1 MGDEATETAASAA
14 QPDAEPQPPPA
25 KKRRGREED
34 LRRVA
39 EIVMV
44 LSAMVEMRA
53 GKEPTETERALAA
66 EARERLARAC
76 EELRPKDLFSSEA
89 VRVVVEDLG
98 LNRSKDPVLAFR
110 PPKMSIAER
119 VLHTKKKMEESRD
132 FASSTHVSQP
142 HSISFTPSSEPHG
155 SHRFITGKSSPMVLS
170 AGGFPNNSSDVHVP
184 APASSM
190 SSVKQTPI
198 SEAHSALVKSS
209 FGKDS
214 PSAACS
220 IEAVNQRLDA
230 RINGPTYFTLVRP
243 TVVSNYLPDKASVSG
258 ISTSAALAAHS
269 QANNLLVNHE
279 IKVLQ
284 ASHQMMKIHDT
295 KSSVVQTTQANMAIG
310 NQLSQ
315 GLTFVP
321 VTSFTGNHSEIAKS
335 IMSVV
340 QPRVPDCPNLPPP
353 STEYMSRPLNCQVCK
368 LIITD
373 VESLLVCD
381 ACEKGTHLKCLQSH
395 GAKVIPK
402 ADWYCQKCLSTSNGK
417 PFPPKYGRVTRQI
430 TAVKTTSSGGGTIPL
445 EKNWENP
452 ELKFNHQKLAVN
464 ENLSSSGVAQ
474 TSNMFSRLE
483 EVSRESNLSNR
494 KEFDEAYSNWKKPGE
509 GMNSG
514 ISVNNLGENSGFAS
528 STPAAPSGN
537 TDSQAARIKL
547 SEAEALEPFVSDS
560 QSRSSDK
567 QPNQSLSTSEI
578 QTSVCEIM
586 PDIKTQSEFL
596 CSNQKHEIGVE
607 IASQSHF
614 PSDLQVT
621 NEINVPIIAE
631 STENLM
637 QKTSIPITD
646 ELEDTSKFSEAST
659 SQVLKVKVEGEH
671 GSELIHDQIL
681 ENIRDMA
688 CCGNS
693 SMEVLHKFDWVG
705 DIIEVLDDRTYYNS
719 CRINGCIIKL
729 QDNVIVSMDNQNFYP
744 AKLLSLWEDNKVS
757 SKLALVN
764 DYCFPGTLPESV
776 MQPSTPMQDEVYASD
791 KISTI
796 SASSICRLCIVL
808 PEDKFREE
816 TDRKTFSADKADV
829 LNSIF
834 LCKWKF
840 DRTNGIFRCPAQFI

>member
-1 MGDEATETAASAA
+1 M
-14 QPDAEPQPPPA
+14 QPPPP
-25 KKRRGREED
+25 KRRRRREDD

-44 LSAMVEMRA
+44 LSAMTEMRA
-53 GKEPTETERALAA
+53 GKDPTVAERALVA

-76 EELRPKDLFSSEA
+76 EEVRPKDLFSSEA

-98 LNRSKDPVLAFR
+98 LNRSKDPVLMYR

-119 VLHTKKKMEESRD
+119 VVHTKKKMEESRD
-132 FASSTHVSQP
+132 FAPSTHVSQP
-142 HSISFTPSSEPHG
+142 HSISFAPSSESHG
-155 SHRFITGKSSPMVLS
+155 SQRFIPGKSSPVVLT
-170 AGGFPNNSSDVHVP
+170 AGGFANNSSGVHSP
-184 APASSM
+184 APVSSTSSM
-190 SSVKQTPI
+190 KQTPT
-198 SEAHSALVKSS
+198 SELHSSLVKSS

-214 PSAACS
+214 PSTCS

-243 TVVSNYLPDKASVSG
+243 TVVANYLPEKASVSG

-284 ASHQMMKIHDT
+284 ASHQMMKIHDS
-295 KSSVVQTTQANMAIG
+295 KGSVVQTTQANMAIG
-310 NQLSQ
+310 NQPSQ

-321 VTSFTGNHSEIAKS
+321 VTSFIGNHNEIARS

-353 STEYMSRPLNCQVCK
+353 SSEYMTRPLNCQVCK
-368 LIITD
+368 LVITD

-381 ACEKGTHLKCLQSH
+381 ACEKGTHSKCLQSY
-395 GAKVIPK
+395 GAKAIPK

-430 TAVKTTSSGGGTIPL
+430 TAVKTTSSGGGTILL

-452 ELKFNHQKLAVN
+452 EPKPNHQKLVLN

-474 TSNMFSRLE
+474 TSNMPSLE
-483 EVSRESNLSNR
+483 EVSRESNVSTR
-494 KEFDEAYSNWKKPGE
+494 KEFEEAYSNWKKPGE
-509 GMNSG
+509 GMDSG
-514 ISVNNLGENSGFAS
+514 ISVNHLEENSQFAS
-528 STPAAPSGN
+528 TTPAAPNGN
-537 TDSQAARIKL
+537 TDSDAAGIKS
-547 SEAEALEPFVSDS
+547 SEAEALEPFVSGS
-560 QSRSSDK
+560 QSRSSDR
-567 QPNQSLSTSEI
+567 QPSQSLSTSEI
-578 QTSVCEIM
+578 QTSVCGSM
-586 PDIKTQSEFL
+586 PDLKTQPEFL

-607 IASQSHF
+607 IASQSHL

-621 NEINVPIIAE
+621 NETNVPIIAE
-631 STENLM
+631 STDILI
-637 QKTSIPITD
+637 QKSSIPITD
-646 ELEDTSKFSEAST
+646 ELEDISKSSEAST
-659 SQVLKVKVEGEH
+659 SQVLDVRVEDENGSELIH
-671 GSELIHDQIL
+671 EQIHGNMSDMACCGSELIHDQIR
-681 ENIRDMA
+681 ENMSDMA

-693 SMEVLHKFDWVG
+693 SAEILYKFDWVG

-719 CRINGCIIKL
+719 CCINGCIIKL
-729 QDNVIVSMDNQNFYP
+729 QDNVIVSMGDQNFYP

-757 SKLALVN
+757 SKIALVN
-764 DYCFPGTLPESV
+764 EYYFPGTLPVSV
-776 MQPSTPMQDEVYASD
+776 MQPSTPMQNEVYASD

-796 SASSICRLCIVL
+796 LASWICGLCNVL

-816 TDRKTFSADKADV
+816 TDTRTLLADKADG

-840 DRTNGIFRCPAQFI
+840 DRTNKFFQCPAQFI